1 MLVEEE
7 LITRAV
13 LYRSKCKN
21 PEELTSHSRVQD
33 VPHSVVLVEVGRTLR
48 NVNVG

>member
-7 LITRAV
+7 LTTRAV

-21 PEELTSHSRVQD
+21 LEELASYSRVQD
-33 VPHSVVLVEVGRTLR
+33 ILYSVVLVKVSRTLR